1 MCAIPGRGVIPGTR
15 FRKLSRACFDTKPRR
30 KQQTQEE
37 KRKHK
42 QYVMFLCYVYYSNL
56 QRHKGKSP
64 GYILGSHFSSLQRVE
79 QSAEHSYE
87 VVLVVRSVAVRRHTR
102 FRVEGGYFPAAAIRL
117 ARFLDF
123 SSTFRAIGRRE
134 FDAGSQEL
142 SFLDFPSNSRIIGRR
157 RFDAKSQGTSF
168 ALWRPPK
175 STRQR

>member
-1 MCAIPGRGVIPGTR
+1 MKNGKPLPEIPGRPISYFNYRGA
-15 FRKLSRACFDTKPRR
+15 K
-30 KQQTQEE
+30 EE
-37 KRKHK
+37 
-42 QYVMFLCYVYYSNL
+42 
-56 QRHKGKSP
+56 
-64 GYILGSHFSSLQRVE
+64 
-79 QSAEHSYE
+79 SAEHSYE
-87 VVLVVRSVAVRRHTR
+87 VVLFARGRTVGRLTR

-168 ALWRPPK
+168 ALWRHPK

>member
-1 MCAIPGRGVIPGTR
+1 MGFG
-15 FRKLSRACFDTKPRR
+15 SR
-30 KQQTQEE
+30 
-37 KRKHK
+37 
-42 QYVMFLCYVYYSNL
+42 
-56 QRHKGKSP
+56 GKSCS
-64 GYILGSHFSSLQRVE
+64 GAIGSRIFGWVGVE

-142 SFLDFPSNSRIIGRR
+142 SFLDFPSMSARLPDPAPR
-157 RFDAKSQGTSF
+157 ASV
-168 ALWRPPK
+168 
-175 STRQR
+175 